1 MDWLSGLA
9 VAGMWVSAMC
19 LDLYVTFENR
29 SRIPKHEQSVI
40 LSAVYRRFS
49 IRISWLMVA
58 AIETACVA
66 SLPVIIMHGFDP
78 AASTAVAYLF
88 ATLHCTAILS
98 NERFL
103 EPNGTRHTQEPGD
116 ATP

>member
-19 LDLYVTFENR
+19 LDLYITFENS
-29 SRIPKHEQSVI
+29 SRIPGHEQSVI

-49 IRISWLMVA
+49 IRISWLITSVV
-58 AIETACVA
+58 ETVCVA
-66 SLPVIIMHGFDP
+66 GLPVIVTHEFDQG
-78 AASTAVAYLF
+78 ASMAVAYMF
-88 ATLHCTAILS
+88 AALHGTAILS

-103 EPNGTRHTQEPGD
+103 ESNSN
-116 ATP
+116 